1 MKTKSKI
8 KIKVTRNIFF
18 LELFPAIRYNLLFF
32 KEKNKRIFTTI
43 WAIIMILG
51 IILPKSFNLIS
62 EFQKH
67 ITRFFF

>member
-1 MKTKSKI
+1 M
-8 KIKVTRNIFF
+8 
-18 LELFPAIRYNLLFF
+18 FF